1 MQYLI
6 LFLEGIITFISPCIL
21 PMLPIYISYFIG
33 SEQKSKKSALINSIG
48 FVIGFSIIFTI
59 LGIGASIFG
68 TFIKQYMNIFNFLG
82 GGILIIFGLS
92 YMDIIKVEFLQ
103 RQFKIKYTFKYFSFG
118 KSLIFG
124 FIFAIGWTPCVGTF
138 LGSAIIKV
146 EFLQRQFKIK
156 YTFKYFSFGKSLI
169 FGFIFAIGWTPCVGT
184 FLGSALMIASQ
195 SNHMI
200 EGFIMLLVYSLG
212 LGIPFIIS
220 ALLVDSLKSTFDF
233 IKRNY
238 KVINNISGIFL
249 IVIGVF
255 MMTGY
260 LGKILSFL
268 SFNFN

>member
-33 SEQKSKKSALINSIG
+33 NEDKNKKSALINSIG

-68 TFIKQYMNIFNFLG
+68 IFIKQYINIFNFLG

-92 YMDIIKVEFLQ
+92 YMDIIKIGFLQ
-103 RQFKIKYTFKYFSFG
+103 RQFKIKYT
-118 KSLIFG
+118 
-124 FIFAIGWTPCVGTF
+124 V
-138 LGSAIIKV
+138 
-146 EFLQRQFKIK
+146 
-156 YTFKYFSFGKSLI
+156 KYFSFGKSLI

-200 EGFIMLLVYSLG
+200 EGFTMLLVYSLG

-260 LGKILSFL
+260 LSKILSFL
-268 SFNFN
+268 SFNFS

>member
-33 SEQKSKKSALINSIG
+33 NEDKNKKSALINSLGFIIG
-48 FVIGFSIIFTI
+48 FTIIFTL
-59 LGIGASIFG
+59 LGVGASTIGIF
-68 TFIKQYMNIFNFLG
+68 IRRYISIFNLIG
-82 GGILIIFGLS
+82 GGILVIFGLS
-92 YMDIIKVEFLQ
+92 YMEIIKIGFLQ
-103 RQFKIKYTFKYFSFG
+103 KQFKIKYTVKE
-118 KSLIFG
+118 L
-124 FIFAIGWTPCVGTF
+124 
-138 LGSAIIKV
+138 
-146 EFLQRQFKIK
+146 
-156 YTFKYFSFGKSLI
+156 SFGKSLI

-220 ALLVDSLKSTFDF
+220 ALLIDSLKSTFDF

-238 KVINNISGIFL
+238 KVINNISGLFL
-249 IVIGVF
+249 IVIGIF

-268 SFNFN
+268 SFNFRFC

>member
-33 SEQKSKKSALINSIG
+33 GEEKNKKSALINSIG

-59 LGIGASIFG
+59 LGIGASTLGI
-68 TFIKQYMNIFNFLG
+68 FIKQYMKIFNFLG
-82 GGILIIFGLS
+82 GAILVIFGLS
-92 YMDIIKVEFLQ
+92 YMEIIKVGFLQ
-103 RQFKIKYTFKYFSFG
+103 KQIKIKYT
-118 KSLIFG
+118 
-124 FIFAIGWTPCVGTF
+124 
-138 LGSAIIKV
+138 IKD
-146 EFLQRQFKIK
+146 
-156 YTFKYFSFGKSLI
+156 FSFGKSLI

-195 SNHMI
+195 SSHMI

-220 ALLVDSLKSTFDF
+220 ALLIDSLKSTFDF

-238 KVINNISGIFL
+238 KVINNISGLLL
-249 IVIGVF
+249 IVIGIF

-260 LGKILSFL
+260 LSKILSFF

>member
-68 TFIKQYMNIFNFLG
+68 IFIKQYINIFNFLG

-92 YMDIIKVEFLQ
+92 YMDIIKIGFLQ
-103 RQFKIKYTFKYFSFG
+103 RQFKIKYT
-118 KSLIFG
+118 
-124 FIFAIGWTPCVGTF
+124 V
-138 LGSAIIKV
+138 
-146 EFLQRQFKIK
+146 
-156 YTFKYFSFGKSLI
+156 KYFSFGKSLI

-200 EGFIMLLVYSLG
+200 EGFTMLLVYSLG

-220 ALLVDSLKSTFDF
+220 ALLVDSLKSTFNF

-249 IVIGVF
+249 IVIGIF

>member
-138 LGSAIIKV
+138 LGSA
-146 EFLQRQFKIK
+146 
-156 YTFKYFSFGKSLI
+156 
-169 FGFIFAIGWTPCVGT
+169 
-184 FLGSALMIASQ
+184 LMIASQ

-260 LGKILSFL
+260 LSKILSFL
-268 SFNFN
+268 SFNFS

>member
-33 SEQKSKKSALINSIG
+33 NEDKNKKSALINSIG

-68 TFIKQYMNIFNFLG
+68 IFIKQYINIFNFLG

-92 YMDIIKVEFLQ
+92 YMD
-103 RQFKIKYTFKYFSFG
+103 
-118 KSLIFG
+118 
-124 FIFAIGWTPCVGTF
+124 
-138 LGSAIIKV
+138 IIKV

-260 LGKILSFL
+260 LSKILSFL
-268 SFNFN
+268 SFNFRFC

>member
-33 SEQKSKKSALINSIG
+33 NEDKNKKSALINSIG

-68 TFIKQYMNIFNFLG
+68 IFIKQYINIFNFLG

-92 YMDIIKVEFLQ
+92 YMDIIKIGFLQ
-103 RQFKIKYTFKYFSFG
+103 RQFKIKYT
-118 KSLIFG
+118 
-124 FIFAIGWTPCVGTF
+124 V
-138 LGSAIIKV
+138 
-146 EFLQRQFKIK
+146 
-156 YTFKYFSFGKSLI
+156 KYFSFGKSLI

-200 EGFIMLLVYSLG
+200 EGFTMLLVYSLG

-249 IVIGVF
+249 IVIGIF

-260 LGKILSFL
+260 LGKILLFL

>member
-33 SEQKSKKSALINSIG
+33 NEDKNKKSALINSIG

-68 TFIKQYMNIFNFLG
+68 IFIKQYINIFNFLG

-92 YMDIIKVEFLQ
+92 YMD
-103 RQFKIKYTFKYFSFG
+103 
-118 KSLIFG
+118 
-124 FIFAIGWTPCVGTF
+124 
-138 LGSAIIKV
+138 IIKV

-260 LGKILSFL
+260 LSKILSFL
-268 SFNFN
+268 SFNFS

>member
-138 LGSAIIKV
+138 LGSA
-146 EFLQRQFKIK
+146 
-156 YTFKYFSFGKSLI
+156 
-169 FGFIFAIGWTPCVGT
+169 
-184 FLGSALMIASQ
+184 LMIASQ

-200 EGFIMLLVYSLG
+200 EGFTMLLVYSLG

-249 IVIGVF
+249 IVIGIF

-260 LGKILSFL
+260 LGKILLFL

>member
-68 TFIKQYMNIFNFLG
+68 IFIKQYINIFNFLG

-92 YMDIIKVEFLQ
+92 YMDIIKIGFLQ
-103 RQFKIKYTFKYFSFG
+103 RQFKIKYT
-118 KSLIFG
+118 
-124 FIFAIGWTPCVGTF
+124 V
-138 LGSAIIKV
+138 
-146 EFLQRQFKIK
+146 
-156 YTFKYFSFGKSLI
+156 KYFSFGKSLI

-260 LGKILSFL
+260 LSKILSFL
-268 SFNFN
+268 SFNFS